1 MDVVEIKDQDLSL
14 VLAAG
19 FLICD
24 YCKIVDKDL
33 NRSEVGYPCP
43 MCKQPSKRGHMY
55 FNVQA
60 LILIDLMQESFH
72 SKPWKAMRDKEIE
85 PHYVSVVTF
94 FCTLKEILL
103 YRFINRLLSAQKLPE
118 RVCERLLEDNNSH
131 LHRMNKLF
139 PSLTGKGWRT
149 AIKELDKK
157 SKIRY
162 GDLSDFLK
170 EVTDARNQFLHEGDI
185 FGIDKAMVENCI
197 RNIEPLLNLFVEL
210 HNQYIYPLSRMN

>member
-1 MDVVEIKDQDLSL
+1 MDVLEIKGQDLSL

-24 YCKIVDKDL
+24 YCHIVDRDQ
-33 NRSEVGYPCP
+33 NRSEVGYLCP

-55 FNVQA
+55 FDSTA

-72 SKPWKAMRDKEIE
+72 SKPWKAMRYETIE
-85 PHYVSVVTF
+85 PHYVSVVIF

-103 YRFINRLLSAQKLPE
+103 YRFINRLLSAQKIPE
-118 RVCERLLEDNNSH
+118 RVWKRLLDDNSSH
-131 LHRMNKLF
+131 LQRMNKLF
-139 PSLTGKGWRT
+139 PSLTGKRWQT
-149 AIKELDKK
+149 AIKELDKR
-157 SKIRY
+157 SEIRY
-162 GDLSDFLK
+162 GDLSVFLK
-170 EVTDARNQFLHEGDI
+170 DVTDARNKFLHDGDI
-185 FGIDKAMVENCI
+185 FAIDKAMVENCI

>member
-1 MDVVEIKDQDLSL
+1 MDVLEIKDQDLSL
-14 VLAAG
+14 GLAAG

-24 YCKIVDKDL
+24 YCQIVDKDL

-55 FNVQA
+55 FDSQA

-103 YRFINRLLSAQKLPE
+103 YRFINRLLSAQKIPE
-118 RVCERLLEDNNSH
+118 RVQERLLEDNNSH
-131 LHRMNKLF
+131 LQRMNKLF
-139 PSLTGKGWRT
+139 PSLTGKRWRT

-162 GDLSDFLK
+162 GDLSVFLK

-185 FGIDKAMVENCI
+185 FAIDKAMVENCI
-197 RNIEPLLNLFVEL
+197 RNIGPLLNLFVEL
-210 HNQYIYPLSRMN
+210 HNQYIYPLWRLN